1 VKNTLRDLNTP
12 GGRTLVLLAIFVLGL
27 GAEMLR
33 IPYAKEIV
41 IATLGALL
49 GRLKE

>member
-1 VKNTLRDLNTP
+1 MKNILRDLNSP
-12 GGRTLVLLAIFVLGL
+12 GGRTLVLLAVFVIGL
-27 GAEMLR
+27 TAEMLR